1 MSSSVGNATAAV
13 VSRGGLALGGLIA
26 SIPAGRATQIRGFSG
41 RLRLLRGTGGTVVED
56 FRTRPLARASYPYLM
71 LDALELKCRDGG
83 RIVNVCVVHGVA
95 VNRDGYRA
103 DESARFRACAA
114 GQVLR
119 FVEPVKV
126 RIRYRRPFLSGA
138 AARLAGLDR
147 RRNSSV
153 PFTLEQLPLL
163 TRGLTP

>member
-1 MSSSVGNATAAV
+1 VAEDKERLLASSRKKKRHGRVTGPPRRRKPEKIERLSKSQ
-13 VSRGGLALGGLIA
+13 VSRLAKTLDKL
-26 SIPAGRATQIRGFSG
+26 
-41 RLRLLRGTGGTVVED
+41 VED

-163 TRGLTP
+163 TRGLAP